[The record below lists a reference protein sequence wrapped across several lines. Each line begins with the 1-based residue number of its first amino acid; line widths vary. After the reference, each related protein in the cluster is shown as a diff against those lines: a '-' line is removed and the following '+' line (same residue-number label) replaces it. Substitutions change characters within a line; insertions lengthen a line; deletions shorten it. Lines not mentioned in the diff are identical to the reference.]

1 MRSDDLAEA
10 LLEKQGDFQWT
21 ARDLVMDLGRSG
33 LAQKLAD
40 TSDKKSNEYKA
51 ALRNVQR
58 YTTEG
63 KQKRTASKATKEKFN
78 AIAKEKGLKPPPPS
92 GGIDV
97 TVSGT
102 IGVNG
107 KGKAYEAGSDN

>member
-63 KQKRTASKATKEKFN
+63 E
-78 AIAKEKGLKPPPPS
+78 AKENRQQGDEGKVQRDREGKRAETTAAV
-92 GGIDV
+92 GGHRCD
-97 TVSGT
+97 GF
-102 IGVNG
+102 GHDRRQWEG
-107 KGKAYEAGSDN
+107 KSL